1 MAGIPPPLFFSNCPL
16 AVLDMAGGLIRN
28 PVQARRMDHR
38 SAGQQKGNDEAEDAG
53 MNLIQSAL
61 ASERLSRLL
70 FPPRADELEKHRLLL
85 NVLAL
90 VLIIAIL
97 AGFAVNSFLKG
108 QILIGAGDISVGC
121 IFLAGLVCLKNA
133 PARTFFFRIGMGIL
147 IVFLLYMAW
156 AGIYSGATILWMYTM
171 PPIIFFLLGQ
181 NEGLIWVSLGGTLS
195 ALLLIWPESFGT
207 YPYVDHFRIRFL
219 ISFAIVS
226 LFSYWVETFR
236 HLAHQRE
243 LEKKVLLEKAL
254 EEIRL
259 LKGILPICSFCK
271 QIRDQQGNWRQ
282 LEAYFHEQGE
292 IDFSHGVCP
301 DCAQKYYPNLID

>member
-1 MAGIPPPLFFSNCPL
+1 MS
-16 AVLDMAGGLIRN
+16 
-28 PVQARRMDHR
+28 HR
-38 SAGQQKGNDEAEDAG
+38 SAGQKKGNDEAKDAG
-53 MNLIQSAL
+53 MNLIQFAL

-70 FPPRADELEKHRLLL
+70 FPPQADELEKHRLLL
-85 NVLAL
+85 NAVAM

-97 AGFAVNSFLKG
+97 AGFAVNSLLKG
-108 QILIGAGDISVGC
+108 ETLIMAGDISVGC
-121 IFLAGLVCLKNA
+121 IFLAGLVSLKNA
-133 PARTFFFRIGMGIL
+133 PVRTFFFRIAMGIL

-156 AGIYSGATILWMYTM
+156 AGIYSGTTILWMYTL

-181 NEGLIWVSLGGTLS
+181 NEGLVWVSLCGLLC

-207 YPYVDHFRIRFL
+207 YPYSDHFRTRFL

-236 HLAHQRE
+236 HLAHQRV

-254 EEIRL
+254 EEIRV

-301 DCAQKYYPNLID
+301 ECAQKYYSDLVD